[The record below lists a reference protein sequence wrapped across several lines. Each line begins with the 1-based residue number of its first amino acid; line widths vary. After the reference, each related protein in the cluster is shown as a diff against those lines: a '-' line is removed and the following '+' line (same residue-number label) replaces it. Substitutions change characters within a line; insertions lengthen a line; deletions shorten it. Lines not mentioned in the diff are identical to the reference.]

1 MVNAPAS
8 SNESIL
14 STSEGLLEMP
24 PPIAGAEDFMRGKVS
39 SPAALSMSTTA
50 TRNLSQGPQEFPH
63 NTSVTMDAQALC
75 SGKCLP
81 QALLGFL
88 VTNPFLC

>member
-1 MVNAPAS
+1 MVNAPAG

-24 PPIAGAEDFMRGKVS
+24 PPIAGAEDFMTGKVS
-39 SPAALSMSTTA
+39 PPAALAMSTTA

-63 NTSVTMDAQALC
+63 NASVTLALC